1 MKKRNQSKKLLTLG
15 MALSLAFGGILPY
28 ANVSVSAAEIKQQE
42 TANQLLNRFGLYHS
56 TNEVKASTVQ
66 KDKEKQLF
74 SETVLIVK
82 YKNVLSSTEHQKAGT
97 KLVRRISSLHYD
109 VVQITGKKKLE
120 DVVSAYAKNPNVISV
135 SRSAYF
141 SRAAVD
147 DAKSYDM
154 YHLTTL
160 QVNKALALAGKHPVK
175 VAVVDTGIDVHH
187 PELKNK
193 IISNYNVMNPMQK
206 GAVDV
211 HGTHVAG
218 IIAGEK
224 GNGIGGYGVFPNA
237 QIISIDVFNRSFFS
251 SDYIVAEGILEAIR
265 QKAQVINLSLGSP
278 VPSPIVE
285 EAIKKAVAA
294 NITVVAAAGNSGIN
308 TYEYPAAFE
317 GVIGVGATNAKN
329 ELADFSTYG
338 PAVDVVAPGEDIYSS
353 IYDID
358 KKSTFAK
365 LSGTSMAT
373 PMVTATVAMLL
384 SKNPKLTPYEINY
397 ILNKTAKDLGEKGY
411 DLKYGYGLVN
421 PVAALQ
427 FNPKNIPANPNI
439 AEKDLLKKA
448 KNINVTSYSVQTGT
462 IKKLNQTDWYQL
474 KVQKGDY
481 IQTKLKGS
489 ADYDYKLDILFFP
502 AGKAAPSTK
511 VPVNDTLQGKE
522 EGYLFEAPQDG
533 TLVIGVKDALGN
545 YSESGKSRYTLSID
559 RTKNKLD
566 DGNNAENPFIIQS
579 LPYHSQRE
587 HGPLFFTNEL
597 TDTETPTDE
606 SIKTEEP
613 AKEEAPKDT
622 EQEEETKPLPGDSD
636 YFRFTVPESEDG
648 TEQTVHVSLTGVPGI
663 DSTINLYAI
672 EKLEEEPSS
681 DGETEQTPEEQ
692 PEEQPGEQP
701 GEQPAE
707 NQFMIDSVNMKGY
720 GEGEELTFNA
730 IPGMEYMIEV
740 TNKPTLDPLMTSLF
754 GEPEMDLTRN
764 FSSHLPYQ
772 LTIDATTLP
781 ADEDGFPMAEEIPE
795 EELTKGNIE
804 AYLAKKEALKE
815 KRSAVISDP
824 GMLSSE
830 DDGIENVLNAA
841 QPYDLSQT
849 VSGYFQYS
857 GDEDWFAFTPKQNGI
872 YEFRFAADENHEVPS
887 MSIFVYNEKQKEF
900 SHLGSNLSDYGFE
913 PKDRYQIG
921 LKGGQTYYIQLTEK
935 MYRPSVKA
943 YTFTSTLLASN
954 TADKFENNDDFEKA
968 TNIRLKA
975 ITGNFASAQD
985 IDIYYFK
992 PDQNGLYG
1000 FAMTPLSVPAK
1011 YAKLPKELLTPI
1023 DPVVIVIE
1031 DTNGNKKLDKEEEGK
1046 EWITDRGFSNEA
1058 ERGAFKAV
1066 KPKGYF
1072 IVTLNYFGDT
1082 SLMPYQFTLA
1092 KAALQDEDKNSTVKN
1107 NIPSKPLPLKKP
1119 NKNTFYNTGYMN
1131 VTNNN
1136 GDVDYYVFT
1145 ANEERAYKFKL
1156 ELPSDLD
1163 GVISVY
1169 DAKGKQVGKADYYIS
1184 GDAEYLKLKLK
1195 KGKYFIKVE
1204 DAFGNASI
1212 NPYKLIVRK
1221 E

>member
-1 MKKRNQSKKLLTLG
+1 MKKRNKIKKLFSLG
-15 MALSLAFGGILPY
+15 MALSFAFGGILPY
-28 ANVSVSAAEIKQQE
+28 ADVSAAELKPQN
-42 TANQLLNRFGLYHS
+42 TANQLLHRFGLH
-56 TNEVKASTVQ
+56 ELKANTVQ

-74 SETVLIVK
+74 SENQLIVK
-82 YKNVLSSTEHQKAGT
+82 YKNALSSTEHRKAGT
-97 KLVRRISSLHYD
+97 KLVKRIASLHYD
-109 VVQITGKKKLE
+109 IVQLTEKKKLE
-120 DVVSAYAKNPNVISV
+120 DVIRAYAHNPNVVSI

-141 SRAAVD
+141 TKAAADV
-147 DAKSYDM
+147 KSQVM
-154 YHLTTL
+154 YHLSSL
-160 QVNKALALAGKHPVK
+160 EVNKALALTGKHPVK
-175 VAVVDTGIDVHH
+175 VAVVDTGIDYNH

-193 IISNYNVMNPMQK
+193 IIANYNVANPLQK
-206 GAVDV
+206 GMADV
-211 HGTHVAG
+211 HGTHIAG
-218 IIAGEK
+218 IIAAEK
-224 GNGIGGYGVFPNA
+224 DNGIGGYGVFPNA
-237 QIISIDVFNRSFFS
+237 QIISIDVFNRSFFT
-251 SDYIVAEGILEAIR
+251 SDYLVAEGILEAIR
-265 QKAQVINLSLGSP
+265 QKAQVINLSLTSTI
-278 VPSPIVE
+278 PSPIVE
-285 EAIKKAVAA
+285 EAVKKALEA
-294 NITVVAAAGNSGIN
+294 NITVVAAAGNSGMNIN
-308 TYEYPAAFE
+308 EYPAAFE
-317 GVIGVGATNAKN
+317 GVIGVGATNVKN

-338 PAVDVVAPGEDIYSS
+338 PAVDVVAPGEGIYSS
-353 IYDID
+353 VYDID

-365 LSGTSMAT
+365 LDGTSMAT
-373 PMVTATVAMLL
+373 PMVTATAAMLL

-421 PVAALQ
+421 PTAALR

-448 KNINVTSYSVQTGT
+448 KNINVASYSVQTGT
-462 IKKLNQTDWYQL
+462 IKKLNQTDWYQF

-489 ADYDYKLDILFFP
+489 ADYDYKLNILFFP
-502 AGKAAPSTK
+502 DGKATPSTK
-511 VPVNDTLQGKE
+511 VAVNDTLQGKE

-559 RTKNKLD
+559 RTRDKLD
-566 DGNNAENPFIIQS
+566 DGNNAENPFFIHS

-587 HGPLFFTNEL
+587 HGLLFFTNEL
-597 TDTETPTDE
+597 TDTEPPADE
-606 SIKTEEP
+606 HTE
-613 AKEEAPKDT
+613 T
-622 EQEEETKPLPGDSD
+622 EGPVKEETKPIPGDSD

-663 DSTINLYAI
+663 DSAINLYAI

-681 DGETEQTPEEQ
+681 DGETEQTPEDKEQ
-692 PEEQPGEQP
+692 L
-701 GEQPAE
+701 AE
-707 NQFMIDSVNMKGY
+707 NQFLIDSINTKGY

-730 IPGMEYMIEV
+730 VPGMEYMIEV
-740 TNKPTLDPLMTSLF
+740 TNKPIIDPLMMLLS
-754 GEPEMDLTRN
+754 GEPEIDLTRN

-772 LTIDATTLP
+772 LTIEATTLP
-781 ADEDGFPMAEEIPE
+781 ADEDGFPLAADIPE
-795 EELTKGNIE
+795 KELIQGDIE
-804 AYLAKKEALKE
+804 SYLSKKEALKE
-815 KRSAVISDP
+815 KRNEVITDSAI
-824 GMLSSE
+824 LSSE
-830 DDGIENVLNAA
+830 NNWSENVRKAA
-841 QPYDLSQT
+841 QPYELGQT
-849 VSGYFQYS
+849 ASGYFQFS
-857 GDEDWFAFTPKQNGI
+857 GDEDWFAFTPKENGI
-872 YEFRFAADENHEVPS
+872 YEFRFAANENNEVPS
-887 MSIFVYNEKQKEF
+887 INIFSYNEQQKDF
-900 SHLGSNLSDYGFE
+900 SYLGSNLSYDSLD
-913 PKDRYQIG
+913 PKGCYQIG

-935 MYRPSVKA
+935 MYRPSAKA
-943 YTFTSTLLASN
+943 YTLTSALLASN

-968 TNIRLKA
+968 TNIGLKA

-992 PDQNGLYG
+992 PEQNGLYG
-1000 FAMTPLSVPAK
+1000 FVITPLSVPAK

-1023 DPVVIVIE
+1023 DPVVIIIE

-1046 EWITDRGFSNEA
+1046 GWITDRGFSNE
-1058 ERGAFKAV
+1058 EEHGAFKAV
-1066 KPKGYF
+1066 KTKGYF
-1072 IVTLNYFGDT
+1072 IVTLDYFGDT
-1082 SLMPYQFTLA
+1082 SLTPYQFTLA
-1092 KAALQDEDKNSTVKN
+1092 KADLQDEDKNSIVKN

-1131 VTNNN
+1131 ATTNK

-1145 ANEERAYKFKL
+1145 ANEERTYTFKL

-1169 DAKGKQVGKADYYIS
+1169 DAKGKQVEKADYYIS

-1212 NPYKLIVRK
+1212 NPYKLIVQK

>member
-1 MKKRNQSKKLLTLG
+1 LKKRNQSKKLLSLG

-28 ANVSVSAAEIKQQE
+28 ANVSAAELKQQE
-42 TANQLLNRFGLYHS
+42 TANQLLNRFGLYS
-56 TNEVKASTVQ
+56 TNEVRASTVQ
-66 KDKEKQLF
+66 KNKEKQLF
-74 SETVLIVK
+74 SENQLIVK
-82 YKNVLSSTEHQKAGT
+82 YKNALSSTEHRKAGT

-120 DVVSAYAKNPNVISV
+120 DVVNAYAKNPNVIAV

-175 VAVVDTGIDVHH
+175 VAVVDTGIDAHH

-224 GNGIGGYGVFPNA
+224 GNGVGGYGVFPNA

-265 QKAQVINLSLGSP
+265 QKAQVINLSLSSS

-285 EAIKKAVAA
+285 EAIKKAVEK

-308 TYEYPAAFE
+308 TYEYPAALE

-353 IYDID
+353 VYDID

-365 LSGTSMAT
+365 ISGTSMAT

-411 DLKYGYGLVN
+411 DFKYGYGLVN

-427 FNPKNIPANPNI
+427 FNPKNIPANPYI

-462 IKKLNQTDWYQL
+462 IKKLNQTDWYQF

-481 IQTKLKGS
+481 IQTRLKGS

-511 VPVNDTLQGKE
+511 VKVNDTLQGKE
-522 EGYLFEAPQDG
+522 EGYLFEVPQDG

-559 RTKNKLD
+559 RTRNKLD
-566 DGNNAENPFIIQS
+566 DGNDEEHPVFIDS

-587 HGPLFFTNEL
+587 HGSLFFTNEL
-597 TDTETPTDE
+597 TDTESPANEEATE
-606 SIKTEEP
+606 TEEP
-613 AKEEAPKDT
+613 NEEKTLEDT
-622 EQEEETKPLPGDSD
+622 KQEETKPMPGDSD
-636 YFRFTVPESEDG
+636 YFRFAVPESENG
-648 TEQTVHVSLTGVPGI
+648 MEQTVHVSLTGVPGI

-672 EKLEEEPSS
+672 EKLEEEPSTE
-681 DGETEQTPEEQ
+681 GKTEQTPEEQ
-692 PEEQPGEQP
+692 PE
-701 GEQPAE
+701 EQPAE

-740 TNKPTLDPLMTSLF
+740 TNKPTFDPFMMLLF
-754 GEPEMDLTRN
+754 GEPEIDLTRS

-781 ADEDGFPMAEEIPE
+781 ADEDGFPMTEEIPE
-795 EELTKGNIE
+795 QELMKGNVE

-815 KRSAVISDP
+815 KLSAVISDS
-824 GMLSSE
+824 MMFFN
-830 DDGIENVLNAA
+830 DDNWIKNARKA
-841 QPYDLSQT
+841 AMPYHLGQT
-849 VSGYFQYS
+849 ASGYFQYG
-857 GDEDWFAFTPKQNGI
+857 GDEDWFAFTPKENGI
-872 YEFRFAADENHEVPS
+872 YEFRFATDENNGVPMMNILS
-887 MSIFVYNEKQKEF
+887 YNEKQKDF
-900 SHLGSNLSDYGFE
+900 SYLGSNSSYDFE
-913 PKDRYQIG
+913 PKDRYRIG
-921 LKGGQTYYIQLTEK
+921 LKSGQTYYIQLNEK
-935 MYRPSVKA
+935 SYRPSAKA

-954 TADKFENNDDFEKA
+954 IADKFENNDDFEQA

-985 IDIYYFK
+985 IDVYYFK
-992 PDQNGLYG
+992 PEQNGLYG
-1000 FAMTPLSVPAK
+1000 FVVKPLNIPAK
-1011 YAKLPKELLTPI
+1011 YTKLPKELLTPI

-1031 DTNGNKKLDKEEEGK
+1031 DTNGNKKLDKDEEGK
-1046 EWITDRGFSNEA
+1046 EWITDRGFSNEE

-1066 KPKGYF
+1066 KTKGYF
-1072 IVTLNYFGDT
+1072 IVTLHYFGDT

-1092 KAALQDEDKNSTVKN
+1092 KADLQDEDKNSVVKN
-1107 NIPSKPLPLKKP
+1107 NIPSKPLSLKKA
-1119 NKNTFYNTGYMN
+1119 NKNTFYNSGYMN
-1131 VTNNN
+1131 VTNNK

-1145 ANEERAYKFKL
+1145 ANEERAYTFKL

-1163 GVISVY
+1163 GIISVY
-1169 DAKGKQVGKADYYIS
+1169 DAKGKQVGKADYYMS

>member
-1 MKKRNQSKKLLTLG
+1 LKKRNQSKKLLSFG

-28 ANVSVSAAEIKQQE
+28 SSVSAAEIKQQE
-42 TANQLLNRFGLYHS
+42 TANQLLNRFGLYRS
-56 TNEVKASTVQ
+56 TSEVKASTVQ

-82 YKNVLSSTEHQKAGT
+82 YKNVLSSTEHRKAGT

-120 DVVSAYAKNPNVISV
+120 DVVSAYAKNPNVIAV

-147 DAKSYDM
+147 DAKSHDM

-175 VAVVDTGIDVHH
+175 VAVVDTGIDIHH

-224 GNGIGGYGVFPNA
+224 GNGVGGYGVFPNA

-265 QKAQVINLSLGSP
+265 QKAQVINLSLGSS

-285 EAIKKAVAA
+285 EAIKKAVEA

-308 TYEYPAAFE
+308 TYEYPAALE

-338 PAVDVVAPGEDIYSS
+338 PTVDVVAPGEDIYSS
-353 IYDID
+353 VYDID
-358 KKSTFAK
+358 KKSTFTK

-427 FNPKNIPANPNI
+427 FNPKNIPTNPNI
-439 AEKDLLKKA
+439 AEKDLLKRA
-448 KNINVTSYSVQTGT
+448 KNINVTSYSVQTGA
-462 IKKLNQTDWYQL
+462 IKKLNQTDWYQF

-489 ADYDYKLDILFFP
+489 VDYDYKLDILFFP

-511 VPVNDTLQGKE
+511 VKVNDTLQGKE

-545 YSESGKSRYTLSID
+545 YSESGKSRYNLSID
-559 RTKNKLD
+559 RTRNKLD
-566 DGNNAENPFIIQS
+566 DGNNAENPFFIHS
-579 LPYHSQRE
+579 LPYRSLRE
-587 HGPLFFTNEL
+587 HGSLFFTNEL
-597 TDTETPTDE
+597 TDTELPTDE
-606 SIKTEEP
+606 RTETKEP

-622 EQEEETKPLPGDSD
+622 EQEEETKPMPGDSD

-672 EKLEEEPSS
+672 EKEGEPSS
-681 DGETEQTPEEQ
+681 KEETKQTSEEQ
-692 PEEQPGEQP
+692 PEEQPT
-701 GEQPAE
+701 E

-740 TNKPTLDPLMTSLF
+740 TNKPTLDPFMTLLF
-754 GEPEMDLTRN
+754 GKPEIDLTRN

-781 ADEDGFPMAEEIPE
+781 ADEDGFPMTEEIPE
-795 EELTKGNIE
+795 EELMKGNIE

-815 KRSAVISDP
+815 KLSAVILDP
-824 GMLSSE
+824 GMFSSE
-830 DDGIENVLNAA
+830 DDWSENVRKAA
-841 QPYDLSQT
+841 QPYDLGQT

-857 GDEDWFAFTPKQNGI
+857 GDEDWFAFKPKENGI
-872 YEFRFAADENHEVPS
+872 YDFRFAANENNEVPS
-887 MSIFVYNEKQKEF
+887 ISIFVYNEKQKEF
-900 SHLGSNLSDYGFE
+900 SYLGSNISYYDFE
-913 PKDRYQIG
+913 AKDSYQIG
-921 LKGGQTYYIQLTEK
+921 LKSGQTYYIQLTEK

-943 YTFTSTLLASN
+943 YTLTSTLLTSN

-992 PDQNGLYG
+992 PEQNGLYG
-1000 FAMTPLSVPAK
+1000 FVISPLSVPAK

-1046 EWITDRGFSNEA
+1046 EWITDRGFSNEE

-1066 KPKGYF
+1066 KTKGYF
-1072 IVTLNYFGDT
+1072 IVTLHYFGDT

-1092 KAALQDEDKNSTVKN
+1092 KAVLQDEDKDSIVKN

-1131 VTNNN
+1131 VTNNK

-1145 ANEERAYKFKL
+1145 ANEERAYTFKL

>member
-1 MKKRNQSKKLLTLG
+1 MNKRNQSKKLLSLG
-15 MALSLAFGGILPY
+15 MALSLTFGGILPY
-28 ANVSVSAAEIKQQE
+28 ASVSAAEIKQQE
-42 TANQLLNRFGLYHS
+42 TAKQLLNRFGLYHT
-56 TNEVKASTVQ
+56 TNEVKANAVQ
-66 KDKEKQLF
+66 KNKEKQLF
-74 SETVLIVK
+74 SENQLIVK
-82 YKNVLSSTEHQKAGT
+82 YKNALSSTEHRKAGA

-120 DVVSAYAKNPNVISV
+120 DVVSVYAKNPNVVSV

-141 SRAAVD
+141 SRAAAD
-147 DAKSYDM
+147 DAKSHDM

-175 VAVVDTGIDVHH
+175 VAVIDTGIDANH

-224 GNGIGGYGVFPNA
+224 GNGVGGYGVFPNA

-265 QKAQVINLSLGSP
+265 QKAQVINLSLSSS

-285 EAIKKAVAA
+285 EAIKKAIDA

-308 TYEYPAAFE
+308 INEYPAAVE

-353 IYDID
+353 VYDID

-373 PMVTATVAMLL
+373 PIVTATVAMLL

-462 IKKLNQTDWYQL
+462 IKKLNQTDWYQF

-481 IQTKLKGS
+481 IQTRLKGA

-502 AGKAAPSTK
+502 AGQATPSTK
-511 VPVNDTLQGKE
+511 IAVNDTSLGKE
-522 EGYLFEAPQDG
+522 EGCLFEAPKDG

-545 YSESGKSRYTLSID
+545 YNESGKSHYTLSID
-559 RTKNKLD
+559 RTRNKLD
-566 DGNNAENPFIIQS
+566 DGNNAENPVLIHS
-579 LPYHSQRE
+579 LPYHSQSE
-587 HGPLFFTNEL
+587 HGSLFFTNEL
-597 TDTETPTDE
+597 TDTEPPTDE
-606 SIKTEEP
+606 NTETEEP
-613 AKEEAPKDT
+613 VKEEAPKDT
-622 EQEEETKPLPGDSD
+622 EQEEESKPMPGDSD

-648 TEQTVHVSLTGVPGI
+648 MEQTVHVSLTGVPGI

-681 DGETEQTPEEQ
+681 EGETEQTPEEQ
-692 PEEQPGEQP
+692 PEEQP
-701 GEQPAE
+701 AE
-707 NQFMIDSVNMKGY
+707 SQFMIDSVNMKGY

-740 TNKPTLDPLMTSLF
+740 TNKPTFDPLMTFLF
-754 GEPEMDLTRN
+754 GEPEIDLTRN

-781 ADEDGFPMAEEIPE
+781 TDEDGFPMTEEIPE
-795 EELTKGNIE
+795 EELIKGNVE

-815 KRSAVISDP
+815 KLSAVISDSMMFFS
-824 GMLSSE
+824 G
-830 DDGIENVLNAA
+830 DDWIKNIRKAA
-841 QPYDLSQT
+841 QPYDLGQT
-849 VSGYFQYS
+849 ASGYFQYN
-857 GDEDWFAFTPKQNGI
+857 GDEDWFAFTPKENGI
-872 YEFRFAADENHEVPS
+872 YEFRFAADENNDVP
-887 MSIFVYNEKQKEF
+887 MMNIFAYNEKQKDF
-900 SHLGSNLSDYGFE
+900 SYLGSNTSYEFE
-913 PKDRYQIG
+913 PKDRYRIG
-921 LKGGQTYYIQLTEK
+921 LKSGETYYIQLNEK
-935 MYRPSVKA
+935 SYRPSVKA

-954 TADKFENNDDFEKA
+954 IADKFENNDDFEKA
-968 TNIRLKA
+968 AKIGLKS

-985 IDIYYFK
+985 VDIYYFK
-992 PDQNGLYG
+992 PEQNGLYG
-1000 FAMTPLSVPAK
+1000 FIMNPLSVPVK

-1023 DPVVIVIE
+1023 DPVVIIIE

-1046 EWITDRGFSNEA
+1046 VLMTDRGFLNEE

-1066 KPKGYF
+1066 KTKGYF
-1072 IVTLNYFGDT
+1072 IVALNYFGDT
-1082 SLMPYQFTLA
+1082 SLAPYQFTLA
-1092 KAALQDEDKNSTVKN
+1092 KADLKDEDQNSVVKH
-1107 NIPSKPLPLKKP
+1107 NIPSKPLSLKKP
-1119 NKNTFYNTGYMN
+1119 DKTKWYSIGYMN
-1131 VTNNN
+1131 VTSNK
-1136 GDVDYYVFT
+1136 GDADYYLFT
-1145 ANEERAYKFKL
+1145 AQEERTYTFTL

-1163 GVISVY
+1163 GIISVY
-1169 DAKGKQVGKADYYIS
+1169 DAKGNLVGKADYYAS
-1184 GDAEYLKLKLK
+1184 GDRECLQLKLK

-1212 NPYKLIVRK
+1212 HPYKLIIK
-1221 E
+1221 K

>member
-1 MKKRNQSKKLLTLG
+1 MKKRNQSKKLLSLG

-28 ANVSVSAAEIKQQE
+28 ANVSAAELKQQE
-42 TANQLLNRFGLYHS
+42 TANQLLNRFGLYS
-56 TNEVKASTVQ
+56 TNEVRASTVQ
-66 KDKEKQLF
+66 KNKEKQLF
-74 SETVLIVK
+74 SENQLIVK
-82 YKNVLSSTEHQKAGT
+82 YKNALSSTEHRKAGT

-120 DVVSAYAKNPNVISV
+120 DVVNAYAKNPNVIAV

-175 VAVVDTGIDVHH
+175 VAVVDTGIDAHH

-224 GNGIGGYGVFPNA
+224 GNGVGGYGVFPNA

-265 QKAQVINLSLGSP
+265 QKAQVINLSLSSS

-285 EAIKKAVAA
+285 EAIKKAVEK

-308 TYEYPAAFE
+308 TYEYPAALE

-353 IYDID
+353 VYDID

-365 LSGTSMAT
+365 ISGTSMAT

-411 DLKYGYGLVN
+411 DFKYGYGLVN

-427 FNPKNIPANPNI
+427 FNPKNIPANPYI

-462 IKKLNQTDWYQL
+462 IKKLNQTDWYQF

-481 IQTKLKGS
+481 IQTRLKGS

-511 VPVNDTLQGKE
+511 VKVNDTLQGKE
-522 EGYLFEAPQDG
+522 EGYLFEVPQDG

-559 RTKNKLD
+559 RTRNKLD
-566 DGNNAENPFIIQS
+566 DGNNAENPFLIHS
-579 LPYHSQRE
+579 LPYHSQSK
-587 HGPLFFTNEL
+587 HGSLFFTNEL
-597 TDTETPTDE
+597 TDTESPANEEATE
-606 SIKTEEP
+606 TEEP
-613 AKEEAPKDT
+613 NEEKTLEDT
-622 EQEEETKPLPGDSD
+622 EQEETKPMPGDSD
-636 YFRFTVPESEDG
+636 YFRFAVPESENG
-648 TEQTVHVSLTGVPGI
+648 MEQTVHVSLTGVPGI

-681 DGETEQTPEEQ
+681 EGKTEQTPE
-692 PEEQPGEQP
+692 
-701 GEQPAE
+701 EQPAE

-740 TNKPTLDPLMTSLF
+740 TNKPTFDPLMTFLF
-754 GEPEMDLTRN
+754 GEPEIDLTRN

-772 LTIDATTLP
+772 LTIDATALP
-781 ADEDGFPMAEEIPE
+781 ADEDGFPMTGGIPE
-795 EELTKGNIE
+795 EELMKGNVE

-815 KRSAVISDP
+815 KLSAVISDP
-824 GMLSSE
+824 MMFFSG
-830 DDGIENVLNAA
+830 DNWIKNARKA
-841 QPYDLSQT
+841 AMPYHLGQT
-849 VSGYFQYS
+849 ASGYFQYG
-857 GDEDWFAFTPKQNGI
+857 GDEDWFAFTPKENGI
-872 YEFRFAADENHEVPS
+872 YEFRFAADENNDVP
-887 MSIFVYNEKQKEF
+887 MMNIFAYNEKQKDF
-900 SHLGSNLSDYGFE
+900 SYLGSNTSYDFE
-913 PKDRYQIG
+913 SKDRYQIG
-921 LKGGQTYYIQLTEK
+921 LKSGQTYYIQLNEK
-935 MYRPSVKA
+935 SYRPSAKA

-954 TADKFENNDDFEKA
+954 IADKFENNDDFEQA
-968 TNIRLKA
+968 TNIGLKA

-985 IDIYYFK
+985 IDVYYFK
-992 PDQNGLYG
+992 PEQNGLYG
-1000 FAMTPLSVPAK
+1000 FVVKPLNIPAK
-1011 YAKLPKELLTPI
+1011 YTKLPKELLTPI

-1031 DTNGNKKLDKEEEGK
+1031 DTNGNKKLDKDEEGK
-1046 EWITDRGFSNEA
+1046 ELLTDRGFSSEE

-1066 KPKGYF
+1066 KTKGYF
-1072 IVTLNYFGDT
+1072 IVTLHYFGDT

-1092 KAALQDEDKNSTVKN
+1092 KADLQDEDKNSVVKN
-1107 NIPSKPLPLKKP
+1107 NIPSKPLSLKKA
-1119 NKNTFYNTGYMN
+1119 NKNTFYNSGYMN
-1131 VTNNN
+1131 VTNNK

-1145 ANEERAYKFKL
+1145 ANEERTYTFKL

-1163 GVISVY
+1163 GIISVY
-1169 DAKGKQVGKADYYIS
+1169 DAKGKQVGKADYYMS

>member
-1 MKKRNQSKKLLTLG
+1 MKKRNQSKKLLSLG

-28 ANVSVSAAEIKQQE
+28 ANVSAAELKQQE
-42 TANQLLNRFGLYHS
+42 TANQLLNRFGLYS
-56 TNEVKASTVQ
+56 TNEVRASTVQ
-66 KDKEKQLF
+66 KNKEKQLF
-74 SETVLIVK
+74 SENQLIVK
-82 YKNVLSSTEHQKAGT
+82 YKNALSSTEHRKAGT

-120 DVVSAYAKNPNVISV
+120 DVVNAYAKNPNVIAV

-175 VAVVDTGIDVHH
+175 VAVVDTGIDAHH

-224 GNGIGGYGVFPNA
+224 GNGVGGYGVFPNA

-265 QKAQVINLSLGSP
+265 QKAQVINLSLSSS

-285 EAIKKAVAA
+285 EAIKKAVEK

-308 TYEYPAAFE
+308 TYEYPAALE

-353 IYDID
+353 VYDID

-365 LSGTSMAT
+365 ISGTSMAT

-411 DLKYGYGLVN
+411 DFKYGYGLVN

-427 FNPKNIPANPNI
+427 FNPKNIPANPYI

-462 IKKLNQTDWYQL
+462 IKKLNQTDWYQF

-481 IQTKLKGS
+481 IQTRLKGS

-502 AGKAAPSTK
+502 AGKATPSTK
-511 VPVNDTLQGKE
+511 VKVNDTLQGKE
-522 EGYLFEAPQDG
+522 EGYLFEVPQDG

-559 RTKNKLD
+559 RTRNKLD
-566 DGNNAENPFIIQS
+566 DGNNAENPFLIHS
-579 LPYHSQRE
+579 LPYHSQSK
-587 HGPLFFTNEL
+587 HGSLFFTNEL
-597 TDTETPTDE
+597 TDTESPANEEATE
-606 SIKTEEP
+606 TEEP
-613 AKEEAPKDT
+613 NEEKTLEDT
-622 EQEEETKPLPGDSD
+622 EQEETKPMPGDSD
-636 YFRFTVPESEDG
+636 YFRFAVPESENG
-648 TEQTVHVSLTGVPGI
+648 MEQTVHVSLTGVPGI

-681 DGETEQTPEEQ
+681 EGKTEQTPE
-692 PEEQPGEQP
+692 
-701 GEQPAE
+701 EQPAE

-740 TNKPTLDPLMTSLF
+740 TNKPTFDPLMTFLF
-754 GEPEMDLTRN
+754 GEPEIDLTRN

-772 LTIDATTLP
+772 LTIDATALP
-781 ADEDGFPMAEEIPE
+781 ADEDGFPMTGGIPE
-795 EELTKGNIE
+795 EELMKGNVE

-815 KRSAVISDP
+815 KLSAVISDP
-824 GMLSSE
+824 MMFFSG
-830 DDGIENVLNAA
+830 DNWIKNARKA
-841 QPYDLSQT
+841 AMPYHLGQT
-849 VSGYFQYS
+849 ASGYFQYG
-857 GDEDWFAFTPKQNGI
+857 GDEDWFAFTPKENGI
-872 YEFRFAADENHEVPS
+872 YEFRFAADENNDVP
-887 MSIFVYNEKQKEF
+887 MMNIFAYNEKQKDF
-900 SHLGSNLSDYGFE
+900 SYLGSNTSYDFE
-913 PKDRYQIG
+913 SKDRYQIG
-921 LKGGQTYYIQLTEK
+921 LKSGQTYYIQLNEK
-935 MYRPSVKA
+935 SYRPSVKA
-943 YTFTSTLLASN
+943 YMFTSTLLASN
-954 TADKFENNDDFEKA
+954 IADKFENNDDFEQA
-968 TNIRLKA
+968 TNIGLKA

-985 IDIYYFK
+985 IDVYYFK
-992 PDQNGLYG
+992 PEQNGLYG
-1000 FAMTPLSVPAK
+1000 FVVKPLNIPAK
-1011 YAKLPKELLTPI
+1011 YTKLPKELLTPI

-1031 DTNGNKKLDKEEEGK
+1031 DTNGNKKLDKDEEGK
-1046 EWITDRGFSNEA
+1046 ELLTDRGFSNEE

-1066 KPKGYF
+1066 KTKGYF
-1072 IVTLNYFGDT
+1072 IVTLHYFGDT

-1092 KAALQDEDKNSTVKN
+1092 KADLQDEDKNSVVKN
-1107 NIPSKPLPLKKP
+1107 NIPSKPLSLKKA
-1119 NKNTFYNTGYMN
+1119 NKNTFYNSGYMN
-1131 VTNNN
+1131 VTNNK

-1145 ANEERAYKFKL
+1145 ANEERAYTFKL

-1163 GVISVY
+1163 GIISVY
-1169 DAKGKQVGKADYYIS
+1169 DAKGKQVGKADYYMS

>member
-1 MKKRNQSKKLLTLG
+1 MKKRNQSKKLLSLG

-28 ANVSVSAAEIKQQE
+28 ANVSAAELKQQE
-42 TANQLLNRFGLYHS
+42 TANQLLNRFGLYS
-56 TNEVKASTVQ
+56 TNEVRASTVQ
-66 KDKEKQLF
+66 KNKEKQLF
-74 SETVLIVK
+74 SENQLIVK
-82 YKNVLSSTEHQKAGT
+82 YKNALSSTEHRKAGT

-120 DVVSAYAKNPNVISV
+120 DVVNAYAKNPNVIAV

-175 VAVVDTGIDVHH
+175 VAVVDTGIDTHH

-224 GNGIGGYGVFPNA
+224 GNGVGGYGVFPNA

-265 QKAQVINLSLGSP
+265 QKAQVINLSLSSS

-285 EAIKKAVAA
+285 EAIKKAIDA

-308 TYEYPAAFE
+308 TYEYPAALE

-353 IYDID
+353 VYDID

-373 PMVTATVAMLL
+373 PIVTATVAMLL

-427 FNPKNIPANPNI
+427 FNPKNIPANPYI

-462 IKKLNQTDWYQL
+462 IKKLNQTDWYQF

-481 IQTKLKGS
+481 IQTRLKGS

-511 VPVNDTLQGKE
+511 VKVNDTLQGKE
-522 EGYLFEAPQDG
+522 EGYLFEVPQDG

-559 RTKNKLD
+559 RTRNKLD
-566 DGNNAENPFIIQS
+566 DGNNAENPFLIHS
-579 LPYHSQRE
+579 LPYHSQSK
-587 HGPLFFTNEL
+587 HGSLFFTNEL
-597 TDTETPTDE
+597 TDTESPANEEATE
-606 SIKTEEP
+606 TEEP
-613 AKEEAPKDT
+613 NEEKTLEDT
-622 EQEEETKPLPGDSD
+622 EQEETKPMPGDSD
-636 YFRFTVPESEDG
+636 YFRFAVPESEDG
-648 TEQTVHVSLTGVPGI
+648 MEQTVHVSLTGVPGI

-681 DGETEQTPEEQ
+681 EGETEQTPE
-692 PEEQPGEQP
+692 
-701 GEQPAE
+701 EQPAE

-740 TNKPTLDPLMTSLF
+740 TNKPTFDPLMTFLF
-754 GEPEMDLTRN
+754 GKPEIDLTRN

-781 ADEDGFPMAEEIPE
+781 TDEDGFPMTEEIPE
-795 EELTKGNIE
+795 EELIKGNVE

-815 KRSAVISDP
+815 KLSAVISDSMMFFS
-824 GMLSSE
+824 G
-830 DDGIENVLNAA
+830 DDWIKNIRKAA
-841 QPYDLSQT
+841 MPYHLGQT
-849 VSGYFQYS
+849 ASGYFQYN
-857 GDEDWFAFTPKQNGI
+857 GDEDWFAFTPKENGI
-872 YEFRFAADENHEVPS
+872 YEFRFAADENNDVP
-887 MSIFVYNEKQKEF
+887 MMNIFAYNEKQKDF
-900 SHLGSNLSDYGFE
+900 SYLGSNTSYEFE
-913 PKDRYQIG
+913 PKDRYRIG
-921 LKGGQTYYIQLTEK
+921 LKSGETYYIQLNEK
-935 MYRPSVKA
+935 SYRPSVKA

-954 TADKFENNDDFEKA
+954 IADKFENNDDFEQA
-968 TNIRLKA
+968 TNIGLKA

-985 IDIYYFK
+985 IDVYYFK
-992 PDQNGLYG
+992 PEQNGLYG
-1000 FAMTPLSVPAK
+1000 FVVKPLNIPAK
-1011 YAKLPKELLTPI
+1011 YTKLPKELLTPI

-1031 DTNGNKKLDKEEEGK
+1031 DTNGNKKLDKDEEGK
-1046 EWITDRGFSNEA
+1046 ELLTDRGFSNEE

-1066 KPKGYF
+1066 KTKGYF
-1072 IVTLNYFGDT
+1072 IVTLHYFGDT

-1092 KAALQDEDKNSTVKN
+1092 KADLQDEDKNSVVKN
-1107 NIPSKPLPLKKP
+1107 NIPSKPLSLKKA
-1119 NKNTFYNTGYMN
+1119 NKNTFYNSGYMN
-1131 VTNNN
+1131 VTNNK

-1145 ANEERAYKFKL
+1145 ANEERAYTFKL

-1163 GVISVY
+1163 GIISVY
-1169 DAKGKQVGKADYYIS
+1169 DAKGKQVGKADYYMS